1 MDKLSALN
9 EFTKDLLVRNS
20 AKSTVE
26 SYTYQLRQFFDYFK
40 CVPQT
45 IDVPKIREYMLYL
58 KIDRKYSPSGQNIAI
73 SAIQDFYKRV
83 LQIEWPSKV
92 IGRPKVEN
100 KLPIILTQDEIKTV
114 LSGIKNLKHKA
125 ILSLMYSSGVRSS
138 ELLALMPEHID
149 SKQMYV
155 MVRGGKGNK
164 DRSTLLSTISL
175 TILREYYREY
185 RPKQYLFNGAK
196 DSSPYSA
203 TSLANILKKAVKN
216 TGIKKKISPHTLRHS
231 FATHLLENGVNL
243 FYIKELLGHKSI
255 KTTLVYLHLCSKD
268 IKKIVNPLDKLFGE
282 GGL

>member
-196 DSSPYSA
+196 ESSPYSA

>member
-1 MDKLSALN
+1 MEKLSALK
-9 EFTKDLLVRNS
+9 EFTNDLLVRNL
-20 AKSTVE
+20 AKKTIK
-26 SYTYQLRQFFDYFK
+26 SYTYQLSQFFDYYK
-40 CVPQT
+40 CVPKT
-45 IDVPKIREYMLYL
+45 INVPKIREYMIYL

-73 SAIQDFYKRV
+73 SAIGDFFKRV
-83 LQIEWPSKV
+83 LQIEWPDKV

-155 MVRGGKGNK
+155 MVREGKGK
-164 DRSTLLSTISL
+164 IDRSTLLSTTCL

-185 RPKQYLFNGAK
+185 QPKQYLFNGYK

-216 TGIKKKISPHTLRHS
+216 AGIKKKISPHTLRHS

-268 IKKIVNPLDKLFGE
+268 IKKIVNPLDKLFEE
-282 GGL
+282 GQL